1 MPPVIDGKLC
11 NFCGIC
17 YDICPQ
23 DGYTFNKKS
32 KQAPR
37 VAYPGECWYCGAC
50 VVDCPR
56 EAVSLTLPLP
66 LHIVPSPAL
75 YGPPGPEEAEAL
87 SLAADFSRSIERYPP
102 ESGKREAGAG
112 SDSDKAAGCET
123 DGGNTAASDRNGG
136 KGS

>member
-11 NFCGIC
+11 NFCGTC

-23 DGYTFNKKS
+23 DVFSFDRKRKR
-32 KQAPR
+32 APV

-56 EAVSLTLPLP
+56 RAVSLTLPLP

-75 YGPPGPEEAEAL
+75 YGPPGPEEDEAL
-87 SLAADFSRSIERYPP
+87 RLAADFSRSIEGVPERDPP
-102 ESGKREAGAG
+102 ATGKRKSRGGSGAG
-112 SDSDKAAGCET
+112 KTAGSSHEAE
-123 DGGNTAASDRNGG
+123 GRR
-136 KGS
+136 